1 MFVKVFVHIVS
12 ESLAHTVA
20 LHFLQKMPYGRG
32 QSTGLISVACCVLQ
46 ISSRCSSQASM
57 IGRRGVGP
65 PHPAG
70 GLAMCV
76 GLASVCKK
84 RNVWNKIRGQDK

>member
-1 MFVKVFVHIVS
+1 MFVEVFGHIVS

-20 LHFLQKMPYGRG
+20 LYFLQKMPYGRG

-46 ISSRCSSQASM
+46 ISSLQLSGKHDRQAR
-57 IGRRGVGP
+57 GRPSTSRRRTC
-65 PHPAG
+65 
-70 GLAMCV
+70 L
-76 GLASVCKK
+76 VCWISFRVQKK